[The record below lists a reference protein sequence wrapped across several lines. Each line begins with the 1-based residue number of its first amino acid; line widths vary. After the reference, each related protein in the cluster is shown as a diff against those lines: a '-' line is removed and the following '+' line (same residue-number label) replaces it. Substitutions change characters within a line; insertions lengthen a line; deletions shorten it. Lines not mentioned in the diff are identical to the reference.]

1 MTWKTASVL
10 RCSNG
15 ARCVAYP
22 TLGGPAK
29 LSRGNPGPRCFA
41 CEERRIASEL
51 EEAAARS
58 KTKQGPNGSRSRLSE
73 HQGSRE
79 RLCAEHS
86 CTRLAV
92 EREGAAYLC
101 GEHAAVSR
109 AAAICARRRAWVL
122 SCERALRSAIAS
134 DDEGL
139 ERKWARLLLEAEA
152 RLVWA
157 EADLARAEART
168 RLELTRK
175 SG

>member
-1 MTWKTASVL
+1 MTWKTASVA

-51 EEAAARS
+51 EGAAASS
-58 KTKQGPNGSRSRLSE
+58 KTAQGPNGSRSRLSE
-73 HQGSRE
+73 RQGARE

-139 ERKWARLLLEAEA
+139 ERKWARLLVEAEA

-168 RLELTRK
+168 RLKLTRK